1 MKFAVIASLLAV
13 LAAPGAG
20 SAPPVVSPRV
30 DLPITEV
37 DYGGDRRYTVTV
49 DIAGHPVQTGVDTGS
64 TGLRVLPRAMPPDG
78 KKGEHVHYGYSSGI
92 GLDGRVVTVR
102 VALGA
107 VAGEAKVMGVEKVA
121 CDHPQAQCG
130 NFHLDIA
137 SYGIQGDGVPGQG
150 FPAILGIGFRP
161 DTVGNPLVELGVH
174 RWIIDLPRPGD
185 SGRGRLILNPT
196 DDEVA
201 GYQRLKLSGEG
212 NQIDGCLLATSARGK
227 ACAPMVFD
235 SGAPGI
241 RLMGLGGTPWPRGT
255 AVDVQLTDG
264 KRKAEMPLVIGR
276 RDLASAM
283 MIQPGAQGRPPMISL
298 GLAPYFHWSV
308 LYDADAHQIGLRER
322 N

>member
-1 MKFAVIASLLAV
+1 MKFGRISLLLAV
-13 LAAPGAG
+13 AATPAA
-20 SAPPVVSPRV
+20 SSSPAAQPRV
-30 DLPITEV
+30 EVPIAQV

-49 DIAGHPVQTGVDTGS
+49 DIAGHPVQAGVDTGS
-64 TGLRVLPRAMPPDG
+64 TGLRVLPRAMPPEG
-78 KKGEHVHYGYSSGI
+78 KKGERVHYGYSSGI
-92 GLDGRVVTVR
+92 GLDGHVISVPL
-102 VALGA
+102 ALGA
-107 VAGEAKVMGVEKVA
+107 VAGEAKVMGVERVS
-121 CDHPQAQCG
+121 CDHPEAQCG
-130 NFHLDIA
+130 KFHLDIA

-161 DTVGNPLVELGVH
+161 DTVANPLVELGVH
-174 RWIIDLPRPGD
+174 RWIVELPRPGD
-185 SGRGRLILNPT
+185 GGHGRLILNPT
-196 DDEVA
+196 DEETA
-201 GYQRLKLSGEG
+201 GYQRLKLSGDG
-212 NQIDGCLLATSARGK
+212 NQIDGCLVATSANGK

-241 RLMGLGGTPWPRGT
+241 RLMGLTGTPWPRGT